1 MNSLSKKCLTKNN
14 LIRFQKKFLNKTY
27 RPTMYNLRLY
37 YSNLKR
43 NEHSYGK
50 WDMVYGPDGMEKT
63 QTDRNPDNYKYKSNL
78 FHHTIYEMRHIYG
91 DVLYQMFRRRHRL
104 YDNFGLYVVPT
115 SLVSLFLLSSNH
127 LFFMSSFCFSFF
139 ASIARVLSK
148 TEEPKLDEVWM
159 FDTLL
164 NHEILKNHLKKDSFY
179 VIDFNMEYEND
190 SSNPLFP
197 EYQTDLAK
205 FFNTD
210 NNCTVGFMKLG
221 DLETGS
227 IVHVNFRTMPYSANH
242 YFYADPY
249 LVYDMSA
256 EINSKGNVE
265 KVQIVDPK
273 EVLSSK
279 RPFVP
284 LY

>member
-115 SLVSLFLLSSNH
+115 SLVSLFLLSSSRISYREMALINRA
-127 LFFMSSFCFSFF
+127 FCYTQIKEGEK
-139 ASIARVLSK
+139 AKELYKKAL
-148 TEEPKLDEVWM
+148 EEFPDSGMAKAGVNMLES
-159 FDTLL
+159 
-164 NHEILKNHLKKDSFY
+164 LKK
-179 VIDFNMEYEND
+179 
-190 SSNPLFP
+190 
-197 EYQTDLAK
+197 
-205 FFNTD
+205 
-210 NNCTVGFMKLG
+210 
-221 DLETGS
+221 
-227 IVHVNFRTMPYSANH
+227 
-242 YFYADPY
+242 
-249 LVYDMSA
+249 
-256 EINSKGNVE
+256 
-265 KVQIVDPK
+265 
-273 EVLSSK
+273 
-279 RPFVP
+279 
-284 LY
+284 